1 MDAENTEGMLAYQ
14 EVSDGNWTFGKQF
27 PGTVSCVVDT
37 ARRTVEI
44 RILKSALTNDERRMT
59 DIVNYGVR
67 FITSDG
73 EAIASSNGGVFVTYK
88 MMTR

>member
-1 MDAENTEGMLAYQ
+1 METENTTGMLAYQ

-27 PGTVSCVVDT
+27 EGVVSCVVD
-37 ARRTVEI
+37 AQRKTVEI

-59 DIVNYGVR
+59 DIVNFGVR
-67 FITSDG
+67 FITEDG
-73 EAIASSNGGVFVTYK
+73 EAVASSNGGVFMTYK